1 MNPYKVIIRPIDTE
15 KTRYQ
20 ASELRQYTFEVDRL
34 ANKIEVKR
42 AVEAIYDV
50 DVVSVNLM
58 NVPAKVS
65 RRRGRRRILGARE
78 LPLAHGADQCG
89 PELHRDVTA
98 VVRDN
103 GPNVQGDAVEN
114 GGAHIGSEY
123 VPGARPAGDIAGLQA
138 DEHVGPLVVEHGQ
151 PGGEEDRAPL
161 LLANRVEHTLE
172 LEVSEVHRP
181 QVQSAAAHVI
191 GAQVAAGL
199 DHMHARE
206 SPVYVFD

>member
-65 RRRGRRRILGARE
+65 RRRGRRRIMRHS
-78 LPLAHGADQCG
+78 PWKK
-89 PELHRDVTA
+89 A
-98 VVRDN
+98 VVT
-103 GPNVQGDAVEN
+103 VAE
-114 GGAHIGSEY
+114 
-123 VPGARPAGDIAGLQA
+123 
-138 DEHVGPLVVEHGQ
+138 GQ
-151 PGGEEDRAPL
+151 R
-161 LLANRVEHTLE
+161 
-172 LEVSEVHRP
+172 LEVFEGV
-181 QVQSAAAHVI
+181 
-191 GAQVAAGL
+191 
-199 DHMHARE
+199 
-206 SPVYVFD
+206 